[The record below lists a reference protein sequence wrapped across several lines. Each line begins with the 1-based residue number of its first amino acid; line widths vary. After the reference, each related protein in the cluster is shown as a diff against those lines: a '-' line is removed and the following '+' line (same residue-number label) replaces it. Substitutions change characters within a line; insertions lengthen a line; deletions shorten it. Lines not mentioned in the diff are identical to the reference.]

1 MVSVVFPCCLRTVS
15 PPPPYIRLQSG
26 NRLGGEGPDQ
36 VRQGQL
42 SPSCSLAPCGPHS
55 FCSSVVFLLPWPV
68 VLGPS
73 TPHTL
78 PSVGGGEGGVS
89 LLEGQGRGRGVCIS
103 QHSRV
108 ILIWGRAW
116 GGKDSDTQATL
127 RNWEASF
134 PPKAGSLG
142 LPVSSLPPLLLAGS
156 ASRPP
161 HPLLQLRASS

>member
-1 MVSVVFPCCLRTVS
+1 MVSVVFPCCLRTV
-15 PPPPYIRLQSG
+15 PPPPFTSVLQSG
-26 NRLGGEGPDQ
+26 NHLGGEGPDQ

-55 FCSSVVFLLPWPV
+55 FCSSVVFLLPRPV

-73 TPHTL
+73 TSYSSL
-78 PSVGGGEGGVS
+78 WGGVS
-89 LLEGQGRGRGVCIS
+89 PGRSGRGPRCV
-103 QHSRV
+103 HLTAPRV

>member
-1 MVSVVFPCCLRTVS
+1 MLCALCFKCTGHQELMVSVVFPCCLRTVS

-78 PSVGGGEGGVS
+78 PSAGGGGGFFPREGQGGGRGGCISHWAWRMGVGGGRRGGGGGFLSWKVRAGA
-89 LLEGQGRGRGVCIS
+89 EVCAS
-103 QHSRV
+103 HSTH
-108 ILIWGRAW
+108 G
-116 GGKDSDTQATL
+116 
-127 RNWEASF
+127 
-134 PPKAGSLG
+134 
-142 LPVSSLPPLLLAGS
+142 
-156 ASRPP
+156 
-161 HPLLQLRASS
+161 